1 MDLFEFITV
10 MISVI
15 LALAAAQLFLGIA
28 PLLQTRLPVRL
39 SATHAVWVMN
49 LFLITFLHW
58 WSLWDFRELS
68 WTFPMFGLSLV
79 GPSLMFFAAALI
91 NPHDIGR
98 DPVDL
103 RSHFRDI
110 RRSFLS
116 VFVVMMVFF
125 TLDGPLFGTEA
136 PFNRLRVAQ
145 VVIIG
150 LAGVGVFTR
159 RDRAHATISL
169 LTLLLVV
176 MATTARV
183 VPGIAL

>member
-15 LALAAAQLFLGIA
+15 LALAAAQIFLGIA
-28 PLLQTRLPVRL
+28 PLLQTRQSVRL
-39 SATHAVWVMN
+39 SATHGAWVMN
-49 LFLITFLHW
+49 LFVITFLHW

-79 GPSLMFFAAALI
+79 GPSLMFFAATLI
-91 NPHDIGR
+91 NPHDVGR
-98 DPVDL
+98 EPVDL
-103 RSHFRDI
+103 ASHFRDI
-110 RRSFLS
+110 RRPFLA

-125 TLDGPLFGTEA
+125 TLDGPLFGTEV
-136 PFNRLRVAQ
+136 PFNRLRLAQ

-150 LAGVGVFTR
+150 ITGAGVFIR
-159 RDRAHATISL
+159 SDRVQLAISL
-169 LTLLLVV
+169 VTLALVV
-176 MATTARV
+176 LATTARV